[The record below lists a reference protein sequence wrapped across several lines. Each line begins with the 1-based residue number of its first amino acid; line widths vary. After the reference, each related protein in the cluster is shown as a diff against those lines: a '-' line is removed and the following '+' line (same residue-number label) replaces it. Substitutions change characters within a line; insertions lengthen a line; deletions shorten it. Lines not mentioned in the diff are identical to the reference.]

1 MTDWKMDELMADRKG
16 YADRQEELKDKLEEL
31 MDNWW
36 SLIGN
41 KYHQTGYDDMD
52 AETYDAMPAED
63 RKTCDDLDREIDD
76 VRLDISIIND
86 WFDENGRY

>member
-1 MTDWKMDELMADRKG
+1 MTDWRMDELIEDRKG
-16 YADRQEELKDKLEEL
+16 YADRMEELKDKLEEL
-31 MDNWW
+31 IDIWW

-41 KYHQTGYDDMD
+41 KYHQKEYDDMD
-52 AETYDAMPAED
+52 AETYESMPAED

-76 VRLDISIIND
+76 VKLDISIIND